1 VASRNW
7 KLKIVAWLAVLPLAY
22 GLGCARQLVPQV
34 TGESSPAA
42 QQLPFERPAETRGIS
57 PTSELMPAVIPT
69 GTLVAV
75 RLHSSLSSVFSH
87 PGDTFDAIL
96 DEPIIIQ
103 GQTVA
108 PQGAPIA
115 GKVLDARPA
124 GESTDAGYLRVVLT
138 AVWLNGKFIPMQTSS
153 VFAKGGPRGGRNVPQ
168 RVTPIASPAKSDPA
182 ALSRQLD
189 VHYDPEQRLTF
200 RLNEPLSLR
209 G

>member
-1 VASRNW
+1 
-7 KLKIVAWLAVLPLAY
+7 
-22 GLGCARQLVPQV
+22 
-34 TGESSPAA
+34 
-42 QQLPFERPAETRGIS
+42 
-57 PTSELMPAVIPT
+57 LMPAAIPT
-69 GTLVAV
+69 GTLIAV

-96 DEPIIIQ
+96 DAPIVIQ
-103 GQTVA
+103 GQTIA

-115 GKVLDARPA
+115 GKVLDAKPS
-124 GESTDAGYLRVVLT
+124 EELKDAGYLRLVLT

-153 VFAKGGPRGGRNVPQ
+153 VFAKGGPRGGRNVAQ
-168 RVTPIASPAKSDPA
+168 RATLIASPAKTDPA
-182 ALSRQLD
+182 VPSRQLD